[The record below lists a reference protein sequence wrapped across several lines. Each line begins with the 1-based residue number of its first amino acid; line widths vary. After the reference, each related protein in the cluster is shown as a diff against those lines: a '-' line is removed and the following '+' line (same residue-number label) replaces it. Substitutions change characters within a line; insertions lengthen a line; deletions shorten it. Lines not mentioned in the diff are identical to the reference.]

1 MFILQ
6 RVEIPSKEGIKIR
19 IIVWLFAHKHTLLF
33 VFVQACQKSTVRHDF
48 MGSFVT
54 GLYNGMVTGD
64 VNGCEQII
72 IKLKLAE
79 SVETAIITDTIT
91 LVY

>member
-1 MFILQ
+1 
-6 RVEIPSKEGIKIR
+6 
-19 IIVWLFAHKHTLLF
+19 
-33 VFVQACQKSTVRHDF
+33 